1 MRALRGVAGNRPV
14 RRAQLAF
21 LCFNV
26 AEAATWI
33 AILVYAYDR
42 GGTTATGV
50 VGLML
55 LVPAGIV
62 APIAASLGDRVRRER
77 LVTFGYVAQAATVG
91 LTAAAMVGGAPAA
104 VVYGVVMV
112 SGTTFTTGRPGH
124 HSLLPALARS
134 PDELTAGNS
143 VSSLVEGA
151 GGTIGTIAVT
161 ALLAVADAG
170 VVFVAMTVVL
180 AVAALVMWGVRV
192 EVERPPERP
201 AFKPWVLAAD
211 AGRALAGIA
220 KVSGPRVLL
229 VLAGALTVVWGI
241 FDVLVVSLAIDGL
254 GLGDPGVGALHMAIG
269 VGAFLGAAGSMLL
282 VGRARLRPALVLAA
296 LLIGL
301 AIVGAGASEVVAV
314 VVATCAV
321 AGASVTLFD
330 VAGRTLLQ
338 RAVDDTVLTRVF
350 GAVEAMWMIGVGVG
364 SVFAALLVSV
374 VGLTWSFAITGL
386 VLPVLTALTSRGL
399 RRLDAA
405 TVLPERQL
413 ALLRG
418 ISMFAPLPP
427 GDLER
432 VARQLDLIAIRAGD
446 LVIRQG
452 DVGDRFYVVEA
463 GTFEVDVDGH
473 HVATRGEGDFFGEI
487 ALLYDVPR
495 TATVRATTD
504 SAVWAL
510 DQEEFLVTVTGLP
523 QATSAAHEVSA
534 ERMRSAGYVVP
545 ADPPPEADPEG

>member
-1 MRALRGVAGNRPV
+1 
-14 RRAQLAF
+14 
-21 LCFNV
+21 
-26 AEAATWI
+26 
-33 AILVYAYDR
+33 
-42 GGTTATGV
+42 
-50 VGLML
+50 
-55 LVPAGIV
+55 
-62 APIAASLGDRVRRER
+62 
-77 LVTFGYVAQAATVG
+77 
-91 LTAAAMVGGAPAA
+91 
-104 VVYGVVMV
+104 
-112 SGTTFTTGRPGH
+112 
-124 HSLLPALARS
+124 
-134 PDELTAGNS
+134 
-143 VSSLVEGA
+143 
-151 GGTIGTIAVT
+151 
-161 ALLAVADAG
+161 
-170 VVFVAMTVVL
+170 
-180 AVAALVMWGVRV
+180 
-192 EVERPPERP
+192 
-201 AFKPWVLAAD
+201 
-211 AGRALAGIA
+211 
-220 KVSGPRVLL
+220 
-229 VLAGALTVVWGI
+229 
-241 FDVLVVSLAIDGL
+241 
-254 GLGDPGVGALHMAIG
+254 
-269 VGAFLGAAGSMLL
+269 MLL